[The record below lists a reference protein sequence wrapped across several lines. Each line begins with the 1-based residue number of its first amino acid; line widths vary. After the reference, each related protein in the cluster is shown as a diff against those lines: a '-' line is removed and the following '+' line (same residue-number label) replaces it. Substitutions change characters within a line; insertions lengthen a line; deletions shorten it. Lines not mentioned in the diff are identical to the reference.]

1 MNEGGNH
8 GGSDTGETETAL
20 VFASPKFR
28 TMRIK
33 NPHECPT
40 LPSDGTTF
48 DYYRKVEQQDLVPTL
63 SALLGLPIPR
73 NSIGRILSELQ
84 GIWPDEKSYIHVL
97 ARNAQQLWNVAHSV
111 FGTSTA
117 HEEELSCSRNVS
129 QRRTTSFN
137 QCTDGDN
144 TVGRLAY
151 LLASAEQQAVR
162 SSNTRRWTNTTS
174 AYEEFLTQ
182 AQRAIIEAKR
192 SFDLKS
198 MAAGI
203 TLC

>member
-8 GGSDTGETETAL
+8 GGSDTGETESAL

-33 NPHECPT
+33 NPYECPT

-73 NSIGRILSELQ
+73 NSIGRTLSELQ

-97 ARNAQQLWNVAHSV
+97 GQA
-111 FGTSTA
+111 
-117 HEEELSCSRNVS
+117 
-129 QRRTTSFN
+129 
-137 QCTDGDN
+137 GD
-144 TVGRLAY
+144 
-151 LLASAEQQAVR
+151 
-162 SSNTRRWTNTTS
+162 
-174 AYEEFLTQ
+174 
-182 AQRAIIEAKR
+182 
-192 SFDLKS
+192 
-198 MAAGI
+198 
-203 TLC
+203 